1 MLQHCS
7 SALQHFCF
15 CEAAMYTPII
25 SNIIVA
31 LIILLLIGF
40 AIRTLHRQGKKENCA
55 SCGTKKNSA
64 CKGCK
69 FADSC
74 H

>member
-1 MLQHCS
+1 
-7 SALQHFCF
+7 
-15 CEAAMYTPII
+15 MYTPII

-40 AIRTLHRQGKKENCA
+40 AIKTLHRQGKEENCA

>member
-1 MLQHCS
+1 MLV
-7 SALQHFCF
+7 A
-15 CEAAMYTPII
+15 II
-25 SNIIVA
+25 SNILVGLVIV
-31 LIILLLIGF
+31 LLVIF
-40 AIRTLHRQGKKENCA
+40 AVKTLHKQSKEESCA